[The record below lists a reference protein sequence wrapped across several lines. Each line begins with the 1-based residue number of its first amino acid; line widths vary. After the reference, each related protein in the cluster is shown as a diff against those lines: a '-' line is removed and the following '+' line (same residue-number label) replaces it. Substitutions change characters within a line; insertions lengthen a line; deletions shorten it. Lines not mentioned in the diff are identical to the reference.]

1 MDATRKGIAKRLNE
15 AAGRGLGRNGDYF
28 AAVTG
33 GDGRILISAFLSPA
47 ERPIFAQ
54 FVRRSLGPVQG
65 GACEIARTREMGN
78 IVTRHLS
85 DVRYV
90 VYDANRPFSRV
101 GTMEGLADTEA
112 HAQALV
118 EWMAGAGKKMRYRP
132 VQ

>member
-1 MDATRKGIAKRLNE
+1 MDATRKGIAEKLN
-15 AAGRGLGRNGDYF
+15 AAAEKGLGRNGDYF
-28 AAVTG
+28 SAVAG
-33 GDGRILISAFLSPA
+33 SDDRILISAFLSPA
-47 ERPIFAQ
+47 ERPLFAQ
-54 FVRRSLGPVQG
+54 FVRRSIGN
-65 GACEIARTREMGN
+65 ACEIARTREMGN
-78 IVTRHLS
+78 IVAGHLS

-118 EWMAGAGKKMRYRP
+118 EWMEGAGKQMRYRP